1 MTEPIRLARPDVGE
15 AELEAIAEVV
25 GTGQLTMGPK
35 VEEFE
40 RAIAEAVGTA
50 HAAVVSSGTAA
61 LHVALLA
68 LEVGPGD
75 EVIVP
80 AYTFPA
86 TANVVE
92 LCGAKTVLVDVDP
105 DTFNVDVAAVAAA
118 VTPRTRVVIA
128 VHLFGRPVEWEA
140 LQTAIPQEVVLL
152 EDAAGALGASYR
164 GTPCGAL
171 GVAGCL
177 SFHPRKIVTT
187 GEGGA
192 VTTDEATLDAAVRRF
207 RHHGWRTLGD
217 MPAPG
222 FNYRLPDL
230 LCALGV
236 PQLAR
241 LEELLA
247 ARERVAGWYS
257 ERLEHHVLTP
267 GCADG
272 DRHGWQAYVVQL
284 DRRDEALAA
293 LRAAGI
299 EAQIGTWALHRLE
312 PYRAQGAFPGADRAF
327 ERALALPFATTTTEQ
342 EVERVAD
349 ALTSL

>member
-15 AELEAIAEVV
+15 AELAAIADVV
-25 GTGQLTMGPK
+25 ATGQLTMGPK

-327 ERALALPFATTTTEQ
+327 ERALALPFATTTTEH

-349 ALTSL
+349 VLTSM